1 MVLPPP
7 RWTEAEYLAF
17 ERASDT
23 KHEFID
29 GAVYLMAVDTENHHL
44 IVISTSY
51 SLYGQVRQRP
61 CKVYTSDMRVKVSAT
76 GLFTYPDIVV
86 VCGEPVFLDSRRDT
100 LLNPTVVIE
109 VLSPS
114 TESYDR
120 GRKFRHYRTLDSL
133 REYLL
138 IAQDSRDIDHYLRD
152 AEGQWVIADPERE
165 SGQVALPSIECT
177 LAFEEVYEKVVFEDM
192 APGLPGHSSVQ
203 KPE

>member
-1 MVLPPP
+1 MALPHP
-7 RWTEAEYLAF
+7 RWTETEYLNF
-17 ERASDT
+17 ERASDA
-23 KHEFID
+23 KHEFLD
-29 GAVYLMAVDTENHHL
+29 GRVYQMAGGTENHHL
-44 IVISTSY
+44 IVMSASF

-100 LLNPTVVIE
+100 LLNPTVLIE

-120 GRKFRHYRTLDSL
+120 GRKFRHYRMLDSL

-152 AEGQWVIADPERE
+152 PDGQWVIADPERE
-165 SGQVALPSIECT
+165 SGRVVLPSIDCA
-177 LAFEEVYEKVVFEDM
+177 LSLDEVYEKVVFEESS
-192 APGLPGHSSVQ
+192 PGLP